1 MFVIITM
8 WSWFVNCSGY
18 RRFLVVAIGFSYS
31 SCCRSFHFNFLLI
44 LLFFWFQLRSML
56 HRKEWEVWSTKLPD
70 RYLRFSVKLLLYLL
84 SELQSLLLQL
94 HLQYTFMSICFLQVK
109 QIMVDQKD
117 IYLNNPIIVR
127 HYPLEENINYCF
139 VGIRRTGKSYMMYQ
153 QNAQQRNCFYTGRP
167 FCHHEYI
174 SLFLLWVSDCKW
186 KRKELSGYYQHKW

>member
-1 MFVIITM
+1 MLIDRWV
-8 WSWFVNCSGY
+8 
-18 RRFLVVAIGFSYS
+18 LGFSYS
-31 SCCRSFHFNFLLI
+31 LCCRSFRFYFLLI

-56 HRKEWEVWSTKLPD
+56 HMKEWEMWSTKLPD

-84 SELQSLLLQL
+84 PELQSLLLQL

-174 SLFLLWVSDCKW
+174 SLFLLWESDCKW

>member
-1 MFVIITM
+1 M

-31 SCCRSFHFNFLLI
+31 SYCRSFHFNFLLI
-44 LLFFWFQLRSML
+44 LLFSDSNCGQY
-56 HRKEWEVWSTKLPD
+56 STGKNEKCD
-70 RYLRFSVKLLLYLL
+70 LRFSVKLLLYLL

-174 SLFLLWVSDCKW
+174 SLFLL
-186 KRKELSGYYQHKW
+186 

>member
-18 RRFLVVAIGFSYS
+18 RRFLVVAIGFSYNS
-31 SCCRSFHFNFLLI
+31 YCRSFHFNFLLI
-44 LLFFWFQLRSML
+44 LLFSDSNCGQC
-56 HRKEWEVWSTKLPD
+56 STGKNEKRDPKLPD

-127 HYPLEENINYCF
+127 HYPLE
-139 VGIRRTGKSYMMYQ
+139 
-153 QNAQQRNCFYTGRP
+153 
-167 FCHHEYI
+167 
-174 SLFLLWVSDCKW
+174 
-186 KRKELSGYYQHKW
+186 